1 MIGLR
6 GAPLA
11 VIGVPSSS
19 GAHGAGQEQAPSALR
34 AAGLVD
40 RLRSA
45 GIEVHDRGDLVVE
58 RYTERPLEAGA
69 RNAQR
74 VGLVASQV
82 ADSVDVALG
91 QKRIPLVLG
100 GDCTITLG
108 VLAACARH
116 HQRLGLVYFD
126 GDADLTTPA
135 ISRSGILD
143 SMGMAHMLGNG
154 VAELTGLGPRH
165 PLLRPEEV
173 VLLGFDP
180 GEVDDA
186 EWKVI
191 ADQRLATFPAPRVRE
206 DPAGRASAA
215 LTYLGNGVDAVLLHF
230 DVDVIDHAD
239 FPIADCPH
247 YAGLTLDQAMS
258 CLAVLA
264 ATPKLVGIVITEVNP
279 DNDPDGNLLNRFVD
293 RVVEAL
299 TREG

>member
-11 VIGVPSSS
+11 VIGVPSSA

-45 GIEVHDRGDLVVE
+45 GIEVHDDGDLSVE
-58 RYTERPLEAGA
+58 RYRERPPEAGA
-69 RNAQR
+69 RSAKQ
-74 VGLVASQV
+74 VELVATNV
-82 ADSVDVALG
+82 ADSVDAALG

-108 VLAACARH
+108 VLAGCARH
-116 HQRLGLVYFD
+116 HPQLGLVYFD

-154 VAELTGLGPRH
+154 VAELTGIGPRH
-165 PLLRPEEV
+165 PLLRPEQV
-173 VLLGFDP
+173 VLFGFDP
-180 GEVDDA
+180 GEVDEP
-186 EWKVI
+186 EWTVI
-191 ADQRLATFPAPRVRE
+191 ADKQLATFPAPQVRE
-206 DPAGRASAA
+206 DPTGRASAA
-215 LTYLGNGVDAVLLHF
+215 LSYLEHGVDAVLLHF

-247 YAGLTLDQAMS
+247 YAGLTLDQTMS

-264 ATPKLVGIVITEVNP
+264 ATPKLVGIAITEVNP
-279 DNDPDGNLLNRFVD
+279 DNDPDGRLLNRFVD